1 MLALSPE
8 LRRSD
13 LARMAEGTFD
23 VLVVGGGIT
32 GAGVALDAASRGLS
46 VALVE
51 RDDFASGASGRSSRL
66 IHGGL
71 RYLQHGEFGIVRES
85 LRERA
90 ILLRLAPH
98 LVRPVAFFIPEA
110 DVMRRT
116 TLRTGL
122 TAYDA
127 LAAGRHPG
135 RHRVVSAEELGR
147 VAPGLGRPSPAL
159 TYVEC
164 RTDDARLTLAVI
176 RTARAHGALVAN
188 HAAVA
193 ALTTDASGRVTG
205 ARIADGA
212 SEASFDVRARITVNA
227 TGVWADVVRALGCE
241 APEMMRPSKGIHLV
255 FRPGAVRTTSAIAL
269 RAGNGRPI
277 FVLPWQD
284 RTYAGTSDTPYDG
297 ELEEPPVEPSD
308 VAYLLE
314 PVARAFPGVSEQDV
328 VASWAGLRP
337 LLDRHDG
344 HTVDLSRRH
353 VIEERP
359 HGLLTVTGGKLT
371 TYRAMA
377 EAAVDAVT
385 RRLGVKA
392 PCRTERLPIGLWT
405 PLPEALATAEAAGDA
420 LRLRDEHARRL
431 VYRFGDDWPAAMGM
445 IREDTSLAESAV
457 NGLPVLKVEARM
469 ARERESALTDDDVLV
484 RRTRLVSL
492 GAPMDTLS
500 RAATSPAQ
508 RPIA

>member
-13 LARMAEGTFD
+13 LTRMAEGTFD

-46 VALVE
+46 VALAE

-85 LRERA
+85 LRERET
-90 ILLRLAPH
+90 LLRLAPH
-98 LVRPVAFFIPEA
+98 LVRPVGFFIPVA
-110 DVMRRT
+110 DPVRRT
-116 TLRTGL
+116 TLRAGL
-122 TAYDA
+122 TVYDA

-135 RHRVVSAEELGR
+135 RHRVVSSEELER
-147 VAPGLGRPSPAL
+147 VAPGIGRPSPAL
-159 TYVEC
+159 TYIEC
-164 RTDDARLTLAVI
+164 RTDDALTP
-176 RTARAHGALVAN
+176 
-188 HAAVA
+188 
-193 ALTTDASGRVTG
+193 DSSGRVIG
-205 ARIADGA
+205 ARVTDGMTG
-212 SEASFDVRARITVNA
+212 ASFDIRARLTVNA
-227 TGVWADVVRALGCE
+227 TGVWADMVRALGCE
-241 APEMMRPSKGIHLV
+241 APLMMRPSKGIHLV
-255 FRPGAVRTTSAIAL
+255 FRPGAVRTKGAIAL
-269 RAGNGRPI
+269 RAGDGRPI

-359 HGLLTVTGGKLT
+359 PGLLTVTGGKLT

-405 PLPEALATAEAAGDA
+405 PLREALATATDAGLA
-420 LRLRDEHARRL
+420 LGLTDERARRL
-431 VYRFGDDWPAAMGM
+431 VLRYGDDWPAAMGM
-445 IREDTSLAESAV
+445 IREDPSLAESAV
-457 NGLPVLKVEARM
+457 GGLPVLKVEARM

-492 GAPMDTLS
+492 GAPMEALS